1 MVEVKSNYW
10 KEIQDLPPEWQSLR
24 HDQTETL
31 VGAWQK
37 QAISMQDS
45 DAYKTFL
52 IKLRRQWA
60 IETGVLERLYSISD
74 GATKTLI
81 EQGLDAAF
89 ISSGDTDRSVSEVVA
104 VIKDQYNAIEGLYQF
119 ISGNRPLGKSYLK
132 ELHAVLTA
140 NQSHYDAIDTLGQ
153 RVQRE
158 LPRGVWKSLKN
169 NVEGPDDFIFEFCP
183 PEHVESEMVRL
194 LQMHTEHEKNGVPPE
209 IEAAWLHHRFTLIH
223 PFIDGNGRVAR
234 CLATLVLLK
243 HKWFPLVVT
252 RNERMDYINALR
264 SADSGDLMPL
274 IHLFCTLQTRS
285 VRQAMS
291 LSEETAGEATA
302 MKSVLGAIK
311 NKLTQQLQIVRTQ
324 KMEILK
330 TGDALYEIVSQQ
342 LADNAVEINRSLGSL
357 HVQAFA
363 DQANRRNPKDAPSVN
378 FHRFQIVSCAQ
389 ALGYYANQ
397 QVYQAWARLVISS
410 TGQLSPLRTELLFA
424 FHGIG
429 GNSDGVLV
437 CSAMAYTKQPTD
449 EGKSEISEI
458 RALIDEPFYFTYDQD
473 PTKVAETF
481 RKWANSAILK
491 GLDYWRKGLGA

>member
-119 ISGNRPLGKSYLK
+119 ISGNRPLSKSYLK

-183 PEHVESEMVRL
+183 PEHVESEMDRL
-194 LQMHTEHEKNGVPPE
+194 LQMHAEHEKNGVPPE

-223 PFIDGNGRVAR
+223 PFTDGNGRVAR